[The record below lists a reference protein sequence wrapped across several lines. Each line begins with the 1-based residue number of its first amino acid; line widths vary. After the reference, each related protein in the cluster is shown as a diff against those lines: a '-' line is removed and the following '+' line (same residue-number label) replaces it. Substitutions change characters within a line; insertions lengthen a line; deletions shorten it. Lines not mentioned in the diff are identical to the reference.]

1 MVIVNICKEA
11 TFVKLQIV
19 QSTISP
25 NSRSEDEKHQFGMD
39 WMQGNCAVWRMATG
53 ELRDPG
59 DCEFPKIVCWIL
71 SADTHVCVS
80 GEMIHNIHDN
90 FKEPFD

>member
-1 MVIVNICKEA
+1 MLIILPEKVPIVINLSNNYPIYKSSVPSTSIQSNKQTMGIVNICKEA

-39 WMQGNCAVWRMATG
+39 WMQGNYAV
-53 ELRDPG
+53 
-59 DCEFPKIVCWIL
+59 
-71 SADTHVCVS
+71 
-80 GEMIHNIHDN
+80 
-90 FKEPFD
+90 